1 MGMKETPGSLQAY
14 FLIVGVLAG
23 IANASWLK
31 DAKGAMIAGIV
42 TGLAVSLGFIIAG
55 LRIKSEL
62 PKGATSILRLLV
74 FVIIL
79 QGVELAVVL
88 ATAGTSATGAIVI
101 VGIGLVI
108 ALYLYMNV
116 KRLAGEAKGKPA

>member
-88 ATAGTSATGAIVI
+88 ATAGMRATREIVI

-116 KRLAGEAKGKPA
+116 KRLAAEAKGKPA